1 MRNKY
6 SRLSFLSM
14 LLCVFFMTPNA
25 SAELKLRGY
34 AESRYAYL
42 LGTDMAGICGDY
54 APGGSLN
61 IFCNPQMLINRIRP
75 SIQAGFT
82 EKATLRATF
91 NVLTTHLGLDRKI
104 ETIWD
109 ILTIDRMY
117 LELRTKYIDFR
128 LGKQSFE
135 WGPAV
140 IWNLTAPFNQQNLF
154 EPNAERPGLWG
165 MNAYI
170 AYSQTGGFR
179 FGVLAEPDIA
189 VSSEKILGAK
199 TFLRWAH
206 TFGETQVA
214 ATFLWSSSQKL
225 FTLGADIKGQ
235 LEIGFWSE
243 AAVTIP
249 YETEALPAGQDPR
262 SVNFQIVAGIDY
274 SFPVLDRLVVALQ
287 YYYNHSGRTKTD
299 DYPLNT
305 PTGKAQLDAA
315 MNLVY
320 TASRSAVVT
329 APSGPFN
336 PGNFAGLGTSSGF
349 LGAHY
354 LLLTAQLTFLEDYG
368 ISLFALSNLLDP
380 SVIFGPGFTWNFLSN
395 FTLSVTAY
403 FSLGPANAEFSA
415 TTRTVTVSE
424 NGSDVKKDVRIQ
436 PLATV
441 LAQFKYNF

>member
-1 MRNKY
+1 MRKN
-6 SRLSFLSM
+6 SRWLPYFAA
-14 LLCVFFMTPNA
+14 LLCLFSMTSQA
-25 SAELKLRGY
+25 RAELKLRGY

-42 LGTDMAGICGDY
+42 FGTDLAGICGDY

-75 SIQAGFT
+75 SIQANFT

-104 ETIWD
+104 ESIWD
-109 ILTIDRMY
+109 ILTIDRVF

-165 MNAYI
+165 LNAYI

-179 FGVLAEPDIA
+179 LGVIAEPDIA

-214 ATFLWSSSQKL
+214 TTFLWSSHQKL
-225 FTLGADIKGQ
+225 FTIGADIKGQ

-262 SVNFQIVAGIDY
+262 PVNFQIVAGIDY
-274 SFPVLDRLVVALQ
+274 SFPVLDRLVLALQ
-287 YYYNHSGRTKTD
+287 YYYNHSGKTKSD

-305 PTGKAQLDAA
+305 PTGKTQLDAA

-320 TASRSAVVT
+320 TASRSASV
-329 APSGPFN
+329 ALPSGPFN
-336 PGNFAGLGTSSGF
+336 PGNFAGLGVSSGF
-349 LGAHY
+349 LGTHY
-354 LLLTAQLTFLEDYG
+354 LLLTANLTFLEDYT

-403 FSLGPANAEFSA
+403 FSLGPANAEFAA

-424 NGSDVKKDVRIQ
+424 NGVNTQKNVRIQ
-436 PLATV
+436 PLATA